1 MSLKIDLNYEEW
13 NVGKLKFREREKSRY
28 EGIKDKLFSEEAR
41 KNGSYKKI
49 PRSFCIADEYSYENL
64 YQGIRDSA
72 ISYFLIRGIPWH
84 DGLKVRHL
92 PSNHLCCSQ
101 SCCVN
106 FLFPLMKRPN
116 LVKAI
121 FHQYYTDLKDP
132 LPITGDK
139 PLTDG
144 TYPFIAF
151 EWIGTRDYLEEAK
164 RKGMQRTRGANF
176 TSADFVLRFQN
187 KNGEIHLVLGE
198 WKYTEEYGR
207 SYKGSGRAGEVRK
220 NNYVSFFKD
229 PDGVFNNNND
239 IDKLYD
245 SLFYEPFYQLMR
257 LQLLAQVMEADKDK
271 EMHADIV
278 SVLHIC
284 PEANIEFR
292 KNVTSGYLRGKFS
305 SVEDVLGIWDKLVPD
320 DKFMS
325 TSVESLLDTIV
336 IKVGDTDRAWV
347 DYLKK
352 RYDWRNTNA

>member
-1 MSLKIDLNYEEW
+1 MSKLN
-13 NVGKLKFREREKSRY
+13 FREQEKYRY
-28 EGIKDKLFSEEAR
+28 EGNKDKLFSEEAR
-41 KNGSYKKI
+41 KNGTYKNI
-49 PRSFCIADEYSYENL
+49 PRPFCLADDYSFENL
-64 YQGIRDSA
+64 YQNIRDSA
-72 ISYFLIRGIPWH
+72 ISYFLKRGIPWH
-84 DGLKVRHL
+84 DGLKGRHL

-106 FLFPLMKRPN
+106 FLFPLVKRPD
-116 LVKAI
+116 LIKAI
-121 FHQYYTDLKDP
+121 FGQYYPDLKEP

-139 PLTDG
+139 PLAEG
-144 TYPFIAF
+144 AYPFIAF

-176 TSADFVLRFQN
+176 TSADFALRFQN

-220 NNYVSFFKD
+220 NNYNNFFKD
-229 PDGVFNNNND
+229 TAGVFSKND
-239 IDKLYD
+239 DKDKLYD

-257 LQLLAQVMEADKDK
+257 LQLLAQVMEAHKDK
-271 EMHADIV
+271 EMGADVV

-292 KNVTSGYLRGKFS
+292 KNVTSSYLKDRFPKK
-305 SVEDVLGIWDKLVPD
+305 DVLDIWKELVPD

-325 TSVESLLDTIV
+325 ISVENLLDTILRRV
-336 IKVGDTDRAWV
+336 KANDRDWAK
-347 DYLKK
+347 YLEI
-352 RYDWRNTNA
+352 RYGWGKD